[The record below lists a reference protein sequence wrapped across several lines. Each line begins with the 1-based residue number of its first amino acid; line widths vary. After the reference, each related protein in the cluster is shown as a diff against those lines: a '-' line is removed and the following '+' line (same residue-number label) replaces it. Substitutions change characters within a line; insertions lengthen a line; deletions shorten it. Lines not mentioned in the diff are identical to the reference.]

1 MTPSSPSTCP
11 HCGAAIPEAAEHG
24 LCPRCVFAKAMQP
37 TVDATMPLPVSPG
50 IEAVREAFAH
60 LEVIELIGRGGM
72 GSVFKARQPQLDRF
86 VALKILPTA
95 LAEQPG
101 FSERFQR
108 EAQALAKLSH
118 PHIVTVHDF
127 GRAGEFYFLLM
138 EFVDGV
144 NLRQLLQTKKLTPKE
159 ALSIVP
165 PICDALQCAH
175 ERGIVH
181 RDIKPENLLIDKAGT
196 VKIADFGIAKMVE
209 RTSEFVASD
218 DEATNS
224 EVRLTS
230 PLGTPAYAAPEQAN
244 GTADHRADIYS
255 LGVVLYEMLTGERP
269 KDKLEAPS
277 KRVQVD
283 IRIDEIVLRALEKT
297 PELRFAT
304 AAEFRTQVESVTEAP
319 TQPVVQPT
327 VTDPGADGWVVGVGV
342 FATLILALWGVS
354 KMWHKAFALGPIEW
368 LLLALVSLGVAR
380 WWVKRRRRRSSTLPL
395 SQVSRAR
402 ALSAEIAANLTA
414 AERREAM
421 MFGGLFGIWNAVTC
435 FGPFFGFMFLPSPWS
450 WIVGIGVLTIGLA
463 FYPFF
468 RWLNVQFMCRTEHAK
483 RRGITPDDLRLL
495 GAKEHSQ
502 GLSASQQF
510 FHRWFPAPW
519 FERMKAESQ
528 QWHLVCDC
536 GHATSIW
543 DWGGIRYGASG
554 NPRKLMNCPACGK
567 TTMHRTEW
575 RGEGGPD
582 NPKKDSM
589 NALAVNAAVWVTLA
603 IVGIAVV
610 TFVGLSRDGMTG
622 VAPLLL
628 LILLIASA
636 PVAAAVFRG
645 RWLRA
650 FAWSA
655 FILALPC
662 VLIAGFFAYAM
673 EGETGGW
680 HPNPVEAFVVPMSF
694 VGAVCFPVAGI
705 ILWHGGRPLGGRMG
719 CVGSGIM
726 IVLLSLAA
734 IFTIRS
740 ASLAWLPP
748 VAHAVQVEWLKSRLA
763 ELTDSL
769 RHLSEARAGETIE
782 RVSAASNDP
791 RRPVSIGPSARA
803 PQQAGDVVAVSLQYM
818 EASRARDALMAED
831 AAFARVIRG
840 VNEQT
845 NSIDLIPGHALSQ
858 VARAK
863 LEALD
868 QRPEQVY
875 VHGEISEVIHDA
887 QGVSTARVL
896 SRPSVFGLMSEP
908 MLFTCGPRDKSQADV
923 NLTFRLLPTLQ
934 RQPDGTALTT
944 ISGFVTES
952 SSLQPATE
960 RTTPLATVTVKSGV
974 AFDYEHRTH
983 DGRNFKLVLTPR
995 WPPINPTPTTSLNGT
1010 MKDTDLKQLTPQ
1022 AFDQTPGKYWRELA
1036 DVRRFREAAL
1046 LIERY
1051 LELHAEL
1058 SRADEV
1064 NLHFHA
1070 GQCWAFCSGGDAK
1083 EEHARLVKAIKHL
1096 ELSKVDT
1103 SEVANGSLLWRAYV
1117 DGTMGFLMGK
1127 RDMLLAAR
1135 DEVAKGDEANRANL
1149 AVLDR
1154 LIANFD
1160 KPYVE
1165 AYEAKDQDHKK
1176 LSADCF
1182 NRVWELLDKK
1192 QRTPEDDERMI
1203 TLAHASLAHWRLRED
1218 CTDRNLSIGCW
1229 QISRVY
1235 AVLRQ
1240 GANAKHYGELCLS
1253 VSSKE
1258 PPFYLAYA
1266 HEALARAAMLNRQ
1279 RDAYDL
1285 HLSEAKALTAKVADV
1300 EEKKLIQDDLESL
1313 HWNAQ

>member
-1 MTPSSPSTCP
+1 
-11 HCGAAIPEAAEHG
+11 
-24 LCPRCVFAKAMQP
+24 MQP
-37 TVDATMPLPVSPG
+37 TVDATMPLPPG
-50 IEAVREAFAH
+50 IDAVREAFPH

-86 VALKILPTA
+86 VALKILPTV

-127 GRAGEFYFLLM
+127 GRVGAFYFLLM

-165 PICDALQCAH
+165 PVCDALQCAH
-175 ERGIVH
+175 DHGIVH

-209 RTSEFVASD
+209 RTSEFIASD
-218 DEATNS
+218 DEATNL
-224 EVRLTS
+224 EVRFTS
-230 PLGTPAYAAPEQAN
+230 PLGTPAYAAPEQVKGN
-244 GTADHRADIYS
+244 ADHRADIYS

-269 KDKLEAPS
+269 KEAITPPS

-283 IRIDEIVLRALEKT
+283 IRIDEIVLRALEKM

-304 AAEFRTQVESVTEAP
+304 AAEFRTQVEAATRSIRKAVMPEDGANRSGDVWPDGIIIFIFLLMGTFSVGSMMRELFVP
-319 TQPVVQPT
+319 SPLE
-327 VTDPGADGWVVGVGV
+327 
-342 FATLILALWGVS
+342 LIV
-354 KMWHKAFALGPIEW
+354 
-368 LLLALVSLGVAR
+368 LALVSGGLAK
-380 WWVKRRRRRSSTLPL
+380 WWMGRK
-395 SQVSRAR
+395 RAR
-402 ALSAEIAANLTA
+402 NRVGVPISQFARSRTLREEIAAHLTP
-414 AERREAM
+414 AETREAM
-421 MFGGLFGIWNAVTC
+421 MLGGLFGIWNAVTC
-435 FGPFFGFMFLPSPWS
+435 FGPFFSFMFLSSPWN
-450 WIVGIGVLTIGLA
+450 WIIGIGVLIIGLS

-468 RWLNVQFMCRTEHAK
+468 RRLNVQFMCRTEHAK
-483 RRGITPDDLRLL
+483 KLGITPEDLRLFD
-495 GAKEHSQ
+495 AKEPPQ
-502 GLSASQQF
+502 GLSSTQRF
-510 FHRWFPAPW
+510 FHKWLPAHW
-519 FERMKAESQ
+519 FEAMKVESQ
-528 QWHLVCDC
+528 AWHLVCEC
-536 GHATSIW
+536 GHATSVW
-543 DWGGIRYGASG
+543 DRGGIRYGASG
-554 NPRKLMNCPACGK
+554 TPKKLMSCPACHR
-567 TTMHRTEW
+567 TTWHRTEW
-575 RGEGGPD
+575 HGEGGPS
-582 NPKKDSM
+582 NPAKGSGHV
-589 NALAVNAAVWVTLA
+589 LAVNAAVWVALSLAGLWVTL
-603 IVGIAVV
+603 
-610 TFVGLSRDGMTG
+610 FVNVIHYGMSGTAPFMLLASLLAT
-622 VAPLLL
+622 APLG
-628 LILLIASA
+628 
-636 PVAAAVFRG
+636 AAVFRG

-680 HPNPVEAFVVPMSF
+680 HPNPVEALVVPISF

-705 ILWHGGRPLGGRMG
+705 ILWRARRPLGVKMG
-719 CVGSGIM
+719 CVGWM
-726 IVLLSLAA
+726 ITTVLLSLAT

-748 VAHAVQVEWLKSRLA
+748 VARAVQVDWLKSRLA

-769 RHLSEARAGETIE
+769 RHLSEAKRGETIE
-782 RVSAASNDP
+782 PMSAASNDP
-791 RRPVSIGPSARA
+791 RRSVSTGPSARA
-803 PQQAGDVVAVSLQYM
+803 PQQADDVVAVSLQYM
-818 EASRARDALMAED
+818 EASRARDALVAED
-831 AAFARVIRG
+831 AAFAQVIRG

-845 NSIDLIPGHALSQ
+845 NSIVLIQGHALSQ
-858 VARAK
+858 AARAK
-863 LEALD
+863 LGALD
-868 QRPEQVY
+868 RCPEQVY
-875 VHGEISEVIHDA
+875 VQGEIAEVIHDA

-908 MLFTCGPRDKSQADV
+908 MVFTCGPWEKSKADV
-923 NLTFRLLPTLQ
+923 KLTFRLLPTLQ
-934 RQPDGTALTT
+934 RQPDGTALTA

-952 SSLQPATE
+952 SSGQPATE

-983 DGRNFKLVLTPR
+983 DGRTFKLVLTPC
-995 WPPINPTPTTSLNGT
+995 WLPIKPTPTTSLNGT
-1010 MKDTDLKQLTPQ
+1010 MKDDDLKQLSVQ
-1022 AFDQTPGKYWRELA
+1022 AFDQTPGRYWRKLA

-1058 SRADEV
+1058 SRADAV

-1135 DEVAKGDEANRANL
+1135 DEVAKGDEANKANL

-1154 LIANFD
+1154 LIANLD

-1192 QRTPEDDERMI
+1192 QRTPEGDERMI

-1218 CTDRNLSIGCW
+1218 CTDRNLFIGCW

-1235 AVLRQ
+1235 AVLRK
-1240 GANAKHYGELCLS
+1240 GESAKHYGELCLS

-1266 HEALARAAMLNRQ
+1266 HEALAHAALLNRQ
-1279 RDAYDL
+1279 RDVFD
-1285 HLSEAKALTAKVADV
+1285 HHISEARALVAQVMNAD
-1300 EEKKLIQDDLESL
+1300 EKMLIEGDLTSL
-1313 HWNAQ
+1313 TWPAE